1 MNRLLL
7 AAAAALFAFA
17 SPGDAATFGREEVS
31 AAVADALAG
40 RGAGDRHELD
50 LANREVAVEGG
61 RTDLSVEL
69 LDFDRDSRR
78 FVALVSAG
86 GESQRLSGRAF
97 QVFDV
102 PVLIRPMAAGE
113 VIGDA
118 DLELRA
124 MRGDRLDRNAATSSA
139 QLVGM
144 TPARGL
150 KAGRAVKVSEVRAPV
165 LVAKGALVTMTL
177 NAPGLTLT
185 AMGRALEEGAEG
197 DFIRVLNVQS
207 KRTVEGVVA
216 GQNQI
221 RIAARQG
228 LALAKE

>member
-1 MNRLLL
+1 MNRLL
-7 AAAAALFAFA
+7 AAVAALSCLA
-17 SPGDAATFGREEVS
+17 SSGEAAVFGREEVA

-40 RGAGDRHELD
+40 RGAGDRLELD
-50 LANREVAVEGG
+50 LANRDVTVEGAAAG
-61 RTDLSVEL
+61 LSVEL
-69 LDFDRDSRR
+69 LDFDRSSRR

-97 QVFDV
+97 QLFDV
-102 PVLIRPMAAGE
+102 PMLVRPMAAGE
-113 VIGDA
+113 VIGEA

-124 MRGDRLDRNAATSSA
+124 MRGDRLDRNAATSPS

-150 KAGRAVKVSEVRAPV
+150 KAGQAVKVSEVRAPL
-165 LVAKGALVTMTL
+165 LVTKGALVTMTL
-177 NAPGLTLT
+177 NAPGLSLT
-185 AMGRALEEGAEG
+185 AIGRALEEGAEG

-207 KRTVEGVVA
+207 KRTIEGVVA

-221 RIAARQG
+221 RIAARQH
-228 LALAKE
+228 LAAAKE

>member
-1 MNRLLL
+1 MKRFLL
-7 AAAAALFAFA
+7 AAAAALPFLAA
-17 SPGDAATFGREEVS
+17 PGEAATFGREEVS
-31 AAVADALAG
+31 AAVAHALAT
-40 RGAGDRHELD
+40 RGAGDRLELD
-50 LANREVAVEGG
+50 LANREVALEG
-61 RTDLSVEL
+61 DALSVEL

-113 VIGDA
+113 VIGEA

-124 MRGDRLDRNAATSSA
+124 VRGDRLDRNAATSSA

-221 RIAARQG
+221 RIAARQ
-228 LALAKE
+228 ALAAAKE